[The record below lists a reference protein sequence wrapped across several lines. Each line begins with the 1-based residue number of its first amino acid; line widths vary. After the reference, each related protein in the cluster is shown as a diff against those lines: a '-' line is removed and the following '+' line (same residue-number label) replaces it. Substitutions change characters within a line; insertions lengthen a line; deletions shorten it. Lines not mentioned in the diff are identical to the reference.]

1 MDCSLTFGKH
11 RDVDVRAPPCVRG
24 WEESSVC
31 EADPPPPPG
40 VGVAKLETACPWELP
55 GQGGQQEGPLFLGR
69 KLYRV
74 VTLVLT
80 NTECTTDMV
89 TTSTNKT
96 KKGASCF

>member
-1 MDCSLTFGKH
+1 M
-11 RDVDVRAPPCVRG
+11 RAPPCVRG
-24 WEESSVC
+24 WEESAVC
-31 EADPPPPPG
+31 EADSPPPPG

-96 KKGASCF
+96 KKGASSF